1 MVLRKGNLKFKRKKK
16 EVGWRKEEGRN
27 KRDLAFSLY
36 VRSPHS
42 SSW

>member
-16 EVGWRKEEGRN
+16 KVGWRKEEGWN
-27 KRDLAFSLY
+27 KCDLAFSLH
-36 VRSPHS
+36 VRSPHP